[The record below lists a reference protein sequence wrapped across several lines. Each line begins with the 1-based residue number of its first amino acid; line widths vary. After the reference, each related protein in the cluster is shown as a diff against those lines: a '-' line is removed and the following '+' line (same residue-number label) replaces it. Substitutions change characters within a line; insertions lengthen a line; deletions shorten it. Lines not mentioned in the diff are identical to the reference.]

1 MARTEEHNNLSPAEK
16 QSVFREAY
24 GRIKSYRS
32 EQNFIAAHTLA
43 AALLEDRVM
52 SSYFLH
58 LKSIG
63 HTEFNE
69 KKINRTPI
77 SVIARRIRAVGMIDE
92 DTFDQ
97 LNDCFQERNQLV
109 HQMIWRARE
118 FNDESVERVLN
129 VSRLVDN
136 ALRRYAR
143 AMTKQVTQSTDKSSN
158 GETGIS

>member
-1 MARTEEHNNLSPAEK
+1 M
-16 QSVFREAY
+16 V
-24 GRIKSYRS
+24 
-32 EQNFIAAHTLA
+32 
-43 AALLEDRVM
+43 
-52 SSYFLH
+52 
-58 LKSIG
+58 IG

-92 DTFDQ
+92 DTFDR

-143 AMTKQVTQSTDKSSN
+143 AMKKQVTQSTDKSSN